1 MRRIVTRT
9 LLLLIVGLAVAACGD
24 DCDDGASSEEA
35 FCQSGEQLETDISSL
50 LDMDI
55 VAEGTDAVSDAY
67 STIRDDTDALVAAGQ
82 DFAADDINAVEQ
94 AVDELGSAV
103 DDLSG
108 DLTSDNASAVLTAIS
123 DLGTAAE
130 GLETTLTETCN

>member
-1 MRRIVTRT
+1 MRRIVSRT
-9 LLLLIVGLAVAACGD
+9 LVLLIVGLAVAACGD
-24 DCDDGASSEEA
+24 DSGDDVSSEEA
-35 FCQSGEQLETDISSL
+35 FCQSGEQLESDVASL
-50 LDMDI
+50 TDMDV

-108 DLTSDNASAVLTAIS
+108 DLTADNASAVATAVS
-123 DLGTAAE
+123 DIGTAAE
-130 GLETTLTETCN
+130 GLQTTLTETCS